1 MGINSAK
8 GWFSVDRS
16 GKLVLFTDYI
26 DVKKGHSVVFF
37 ILYSK
42 RYVEVT
48 FKQTDLHHYTYLT
61 KVQVY
66 SPFGELNSWILII
79 VIFTSF
85 TFIGNFLNKL
95 KLDIRICSSQDITIG
110 FCLVVTLALISFFAF
125 FFTQHAITRRD
136 HP

>member
-37 ILYSK
+37 IVYSK

-61 KVQVY
+61 KV
-66 SPFGELNSWILII
+66 
-79 VIFTSF
+79 
-85 TFIGNFLNKL
+85 
-95 KLDIRICSSQDITIG
+95 
-110 FCLVVTLALISFFAF
+110 
-125 FFTQHAITRRD
+125 
-136 HP
+136 